1 MARELRLLV
10 CPTDCTQCSRS
21 ALALAVDLDQRG
33 FIHDAISTALHN
45 RFLYRRDMANGSV
58 VVLGIPIP
66 STNPVFLAIIGVHVL
81 FGLAAVITGA
91 AAMLSKKGRGRHSKF
106 GTIYFWCLFGVFV
119 TMSALSFMR
128 WAENYHLFILGA
140 LSFASALFGR
150 TAIQRRWHRWPRLHL
165 TGMGASYIFMLT
177 AFYVDNGKNLPL
189 WRELPQ
195 IAFWFLPSVVG
206 VPLILYA
213 LRRHPLVLE
222 LSRSLP
228 SAS

>member
-1 MARELRLLV
+1 
-10 CPTDCTQCSRS
+10 
-21 ALALAVDLDQRG
+21 
-33 FIHDAISTALHN
+33 
-45 RFLYRRDMANGSV
+45 MANEGTT

-81 FGLAAVITGA
+81 FGLSAVIAGGV
-91 AAMLSKKGRGRHSKF
+91 AMLSTKGRGRHSNF

-128 WAENYHLFILGA
+128 WAENYHLFILGM

-150 TAIQRRWHRWPRLHL
+150 FAVQWRLHQWPRLHL
-165 TGMGASYIFMLT
+165 TCMGASYILLIT

-195 IAFWFLPSVVG
+195 IAFWFLPSAMG
-206 VPLILYA
+206 APLILYA

-228 SAS
+228 SRGR